1 MVDKK
6 SGGISQERGV
16 PAPHQAPSPGF
27 QCQEDKSPQLLTA
40 KTSRGLSLWKKLLEP
55 QAVPL
60 KEPHM
65 GLLRLSPSELQHQG
79 GSLKGTGGVLGE
91 AEVSDISVSR
101 GRCPFSEPS
110 HCRAT
115 QAGAVS
121 EAPSIWL
128 TMFDLPLRFPQKST
142 HPIYGPTQ
150 MLTVNFPYEWL
161 VLAPASQL
169 PKSSL
174 TSSSRPQ

>member
-1 MVDKK
+1 MRIDQGKK
-6 SGGISQERGV
+6 
-16 PAPHQAPSPGF
+16 F
-27 QCQEDKSPQLLTA
+27 
-40 KTSRGLSLWKKLLEP
+40 LEP

-101 GRCPFSEPS
+101 GHCPFSEPS

-128 TMFDLPLRFPQKST
+128 TMFDLPLRSPKS
-142 HPIYGPTQ
+142 PPTQ
-150 MLTVNFPYEWL
+150 FKGP
-161 VLAPASQL
+161 
-169 PKSSL
+169 PKL
-174 TSSSRPQ
+174 LFDMNG